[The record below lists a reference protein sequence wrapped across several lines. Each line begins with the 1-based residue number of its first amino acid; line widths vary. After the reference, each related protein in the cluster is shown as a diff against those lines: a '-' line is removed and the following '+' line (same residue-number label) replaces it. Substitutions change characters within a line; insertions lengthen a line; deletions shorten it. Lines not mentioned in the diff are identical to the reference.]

1 MATINEMRKY
11 ISNRYD
17 SMKWKTK
24 VSNMPT
30 RQVVA
35 VYRSIKRRDEEAR
48 LQALCPSEY
57 IRKQEPKGY
66 HQIDMFEYLYSIN
79 QGKETHT
86 EVNI

>member
-1 MATINEMRKY
+1 MTINEMRSY

-17 SMKWKTK
+17 SIKWKDR
-24 VSNMPT
+24 VRLMPT

-35 VYRSIKRRDEEAR
+35 IYRRFREDDERAR
-48 LQALCPSEY
+48 LMETCPSEY
-57 IRKQEPKGY
+57 IRRKEPEGY

-86 EVNI
+86 EVKV